1 MNIDVMGA
9 EDRLSKAWQTLSGLI
24 TETAHHT
31 ASLKQSPYKTRSV
44 RVLLLFRSVFAM

>member
-31 ASLKQSPYKTRSV
+31 ASL
-44 RVLLLFRSVFAM
+44 RVLIKPDLCMFFCCLDLCL